1 MLSDKTLAQASA
13 VREVF
18 RGLQMPGDWMRRPQM
33 LADVAKVEEAAGT
46 IVSVVDEITTDGK
59 QTF

>member
-1 MLSDKTLAQASA
+1 
-13 VREVF
+13 
-18 RGLQMPGDWMRRPQM
+18 MRRPQM